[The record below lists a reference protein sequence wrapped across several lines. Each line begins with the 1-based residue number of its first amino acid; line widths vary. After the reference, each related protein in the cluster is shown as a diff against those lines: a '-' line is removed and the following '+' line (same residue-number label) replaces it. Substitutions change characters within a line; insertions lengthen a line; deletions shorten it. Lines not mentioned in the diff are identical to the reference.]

1 MTNINWQ
8 MGKPPRNGN
17 YLVETKDDFSIDYWF
32 EHTWDDNGSNVIAW
46 LPIEGDRVEV
56 VRCKDCK
63 WIDLCKDPEYYEY
76 KGANGFCS
84 KGERKDEVEE

>member
-1 MTNINWQ
+1 MAEL
-8 MGKPPRNGN
+8 KP
-17 YLVETKDDFSIDYWF
+17 F
-32 EHTWDDNGSNVIAW
+32 EVIMRLSPYAPVNSKNEICFHAEKVSE
-46 LPIEGDRVEV
+46 L

-84 KGERKDEVEE
+84 RGERRENEE

>member
-1 MTNINWQ
+1 MREVIMRLTP
-8 MGKPPRNGN
+8 K
-17 YLVETKDDFSIDYWF
+17 EF
-32 EHTWDDNGSNVIAW
+32 EDAEHAEI
-46 LPIEGDRVEV
+46 LQEL

-84 KGERKDEVEE
+84 KGERMDEVGNGI